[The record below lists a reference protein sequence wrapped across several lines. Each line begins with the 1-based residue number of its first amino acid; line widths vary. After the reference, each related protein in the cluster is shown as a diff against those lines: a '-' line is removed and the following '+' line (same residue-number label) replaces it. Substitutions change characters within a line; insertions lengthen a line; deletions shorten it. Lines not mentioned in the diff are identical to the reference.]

1 MKKNN
6 KLFNFVIIILVA
18 SGSSYSYIK
27 IKSDK
32 DFNNKELSEHKNNN
46 YDVDENISD
55 NVGSNNDN
63 YLRIPPI
70 INDDLSL
77 SKNLKEAS
85 STSIVLSDKLFNS
98 LLFASEKGESLVQPE
113 NLVGVVSEKG
123 ESLVQSENPVGVVS
137 EKGESL
143 VQPENPVGVVSEK
156 GESLVQPENP
166 VGVVSQKGESLVQPE
181 NPVGVVSQ
189 KGESLVQPENPVGV
203 VSEKGES
210 LVQPE
215 NLVGVVSEKGES
227 LIQPEN
233 PVAVVS
239 EKGESLVQP
248 ENPVAVV
255 SEKGESLVQPENPVA
270 VVSEKGESL
279 VQPENPVA
287 VVSEKGESLV
297 QPENPV
303 AVVSEKVE
311 SLVQPENPVGV
322 VSEKGESLVQP
333 ENPVGVVSEKGESL
347 VQPENPVAVV
357 SIKGDSLVQPEKL
370 DFILI
375 KKTRIEKIDIEPPY
389 VRMPDMKLAEGETRD
404 SFPGV
409 KGVLERELEEYV
421 ANDGTVYLTKILG
434 ERKTDPIVRVHRYGT
449 LKKGEIPGKIGVY
462 NVYEHFPNTDFS
474 ALKLD
479 VKSSAEDIRKL
490 SSEELYSKAK
500 GDYSNTLHEVTKPGL
515 YIPYAAPVSDSV
527 IDGINSGVYFNHKL
541 LGEEMLKLVN
551 EERVRVG
558 QKPLLWSD
566 SLANYAKLRSEEL
579 ASNGNIRFFNEKNE
593 SMPHT
598 RDNSGKKWWT
608 IFDGTKYSN
617 ALAGENTA
625 AYNVKKNIYSLFS
638 EKYIAETL
646 FTQWKNSPHHY
657 ENIIYDKYT
666 HFGFYIQISKFW
678 RDDKYNV
685 DYHFKG
691 IEGVQLF
698 GNSRFA
704 D

>member
-1 MKKNN
+1 M
-6 KLFNFVIIILVA
+6 
-18 SGSSYSYIK
+18 
-27 IKSDK
+27 
-32 DFNNKELSEHKNNN
+32 
-46 YDVDENISD
+46 
-55 NVGSNNDN
+55 
-63 YLRIPPI
+63 
-70 INDDLSL
+70 
-77 SKNLKEAS
+77 
-85 STSIVLSDKLFNS
+85 
-98 LLFASEKGESLVQPE
+98 
-113 NLVGVVSEKG
+113 
-123 ESLVQSENPVGVVS
+123 
-137 EKGESL
+137 
-143 VQPENPVGVVSEK
+143 QPENPVG
-156 GESLVQPENP
+156 
-166 VGVVSQKGESLVQPE
+166 
-181 NPVGVVSQ
+181 
-189 KGESLVQPENPVGV
+189 
-203 VSEKGES
+203 
-210 LVQPE
+210 
-215 NLVGVVSEKGES
+215 
-227 LIQPEN
+227 
-233 PVAVVS
+233 VVS

-255 SEKGESLVQPENPVA
+255 SEKGESLVQPENPI
-270 VVSEKGESL
+270 
-279 VQPENPVA
+279 
-287 VVSEKGESLV
+287 
-297 QPENPV
+297 
-303 AVVSEKVE
+303 
-311 SLVQPENPVGV
+311 
-322 VSEKGESLVQP
+322 
-333 ENPVGVVSEKGESL
+333 GVVSEKGESL

-357 SIKGDSLVQPEKL
+357 SKKGESLVQSEKSA
-370 DFILI
+370 FILI
-375 KKTRIEKIDIEPPY
+375 KKTRTEKIDIEPPY

-421 ANDGTVYLTKILG
+421 ANDGTVYLTKVLN
-434 ERKTDPIVRVHRYGT
+434 EKKTDPVVRVHRYGT

-474 ALKLD
+474 VLELD
-479 VKSSAEDIRKL
+479 VKSSAEEIRKL

-500 GDYSNTLHEVTKPGL
+500 GDYSNTLHEVTTPGI
-515 YIPYAAPVSDSV
+515 YVPYAAPVSDSV

-558 QKPLLWSD
+558 QKPLLWSN

-608 IFDGTKYSN
+608 IFDGTKYAN

-625 AYNVKKNIYSLFS
+625 AYNMKKNIYSLFS

-698 GNSRFA
+698 GNSKFG